1 MAAGLTRTP
10 RGHVGREAGPHQAMG
25 LYAHVGWHTRCR
37 RYVIRERDVPTIGS
51 AFRAAGDRTRV
62 RVLELGVLADH
73 VHLMVSY
80 PPSARLSDFVRDAK
94 SESARRVNETRAVR
108 EAPLQWC
115 RGCYAN
121 AVCRSHL
128 PELRH
133 YIATQR
139 QHHPDR
145 LPLAG

>member
-1 MAAGLTRTP
+1 LARTL
-10 RGHVGREAGPHQAMG
+10 GPHQAMG
-25 LYAHVGWHTRCR
+25 LYAHLGWHTKDREWS
-37 RYVIRERDVPTIGS
+37 IRERDVAGIVA
-51 AFRAAGDRTRV
+51 AFRAAADRTRV
-62 RVLELGVLADH
+62 RVHAVAVLAEH

-94 SESARRVNETRAVR
+94 SESARRVNLTRTAR
-108 EAPLQWC
+108 QRRLRWC

-121 AVCRSHL
+121 AVCRGHL
-128 PELRH
+128 SNLRA
-133 YIATQR
+133 YLARQR